1 MNHSLIVGSTSAN
14 LYAQLR
20 RLQCNVYH
28 INMRLKVSTTGLYTY
43 PDISVVC
50 GTEKFEDDRQD
61 ILLNP
66 TVILEILSP
75 STESYDRGKKF
86 QHYRTL
92 QSLQEYIL
100 ISQDS
105 PRIEHYVR
113 QENDQWLLSEANQLD
128 AVIEMPSIQ
137 CRLLLADVYEKVEF
151 EGEEN

>member
-61 ILLNP
+61 TLLNP

-151 EGEEN
+151 EGEAN